1 MGGELSINSL
11 LSNGSVVLSRNKKN
25 RLKFATLIGAS
36 SEVLREF
43 LSRRFLVFP
52 SELYPQQAAGY

>member
-25 RLKFATLIGAS
+25 RGTSVNLEDSKLFNCLIQ
-36 SEVLREF
+36 
-43 LSRRFLVFP
+43 LVM
-52 SELYPQQAAGY
+52 Q